1 MIPARRAQRRSRI
14 IGIIPHCLI
23 AGLVVAMVVLSVSS
37 TALAQGTLSLNL
49 NPSSISF
56 PDQNPTNFP
65 NISAS
70 AIVQLQVTASWGNG
84 TWSVTSLAGGDLLN
98 SDGRSAIPISK
109 LGWTAS
115 RAGGS
120 CSGGCSCMA
129 GTASKSSPQ
138 HLLDGSGY
146 TGFLGFG
153 SYTCNVNFTLGNDW
167 SYNTGSYSQSLTV
180 TAANP

>member
-1 MIPARRAQRRSRI
+1 MRPDRQNKPEPKGMGRFKQQTIAGMVIAI
-14 IGIIPHCLI
+14 ALLI
-23 AGLVVAMVVLSVSS
+23 ASPLSQ
-37 TALAQGTLSLNL
+37 AQTLSLNV

-56 PDQNPTNFP
+56 ADQNPTNFP
-65 NISAS
+65 SISAS
-70 AIVQLQVTASWGNG
+70 AIVQVQVTASWGNG

-98 SDGRSAIPISK
+98 SDGRSVIPISNMR
-109 LGWTAS
+109 WTAS
-115 RAGGS
+115 RASGS
-120 CSGGCSCMA
+120 CSGGCTCMG

-138 HLLDGSGY
+138 HILNGSGY

-153 SYTCNVNFTLGNDW
+153 SYTCNVNFTLVNDW